1 MCTVTYIPQPE
12 GGFLFT
18 SNRDEAPSR
27 SAKEMASKKLENGVE
42 IHFPRDSKA
51 GGTWLAVSND
61 NRLICVLNG
70 AFERHEHQP
79 PYRLSRGIMALD
91 FFEYSSAIDFFEE
104 YEFEGIEP
112 FTLVIVDDGNL
123 IDFRWDGTEV
133 YMGMRDEES
142 CHIWSSAMLYPLEIK
157 EKRETLFSDWLSTKE
172 SISKED
178 ILDFHRNGKVGDP
191 KYDLVMNRGE
201 LVRTVSITS
210 VVSKDEQF
218 SMEHVSVGSFQ

>member
-1 MCTVTYIPQPE
+1 MCTVTYIPQAE

-18 SNRDEAPSR
+18 NNRDEAPSR
-27 SAKEMASKKLENGVE
+27 SSKEMASKKLANGVE
-42 IHFPRDSKA
+42 IYFPRDSKA

-79 PYRLSRGIMALD
+79 PYRLSRGIMALE
-91 FFEYSSAIDFFEE
+91 FFEYDSAIEFFEE

-112 FTLVIVDDGNL
+112 FTLVVVDDGNL

-133 YMGMRDEES
+133 YMGMRDEAS

-157 EKRETLFSDWLSTKE
+157 EKREVLFSDWLATKE

-178 ILDFHRNGKVGDP
+178 ILDFHQNGKVGDP
-191 KYDLVMNRGE
+191 KYDLVMNRGN

-210 VVSKDEQF
+210 IVSKDEQF
-218 SMEHVSVGSFQ
+218 TMEYMPVGSLQ